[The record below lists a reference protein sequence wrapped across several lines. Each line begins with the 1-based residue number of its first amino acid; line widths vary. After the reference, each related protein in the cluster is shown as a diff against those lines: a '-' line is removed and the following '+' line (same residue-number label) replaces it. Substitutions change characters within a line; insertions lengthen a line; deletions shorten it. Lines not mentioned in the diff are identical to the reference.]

1 MIEIGYSQR
10 LLASRR
16 APPGV
21 YLTSGESE
29 VLLPNRHVPASLEL
43 GTELEVFVYTDSSDR
58 PVATTQ
64 KPHAQVGEFAALRV
78 VDLSPHGAFM
88 DWGLDK
94 DLFVPFAEQE
104 PRMQRGELHVVAVC
118 LDEQTQR
125 VIGSSRLARFFDE
138 EPPEFPPDRA
148 VELIVY
154 RQSELGAHVVV
165 DQRYRGLI
173 HRVSGM
179 PSLAV
184 GERVTGYVRQ
194 RRPDGKLDIS
204 LEPEGAL
211 RRDLHVDRLT
221 RAIHAAGGELAL
233 HDNSS
238 PEEVAAALQMS
249 KKAFKR
255 AAGILYKQRLIALT
269 PGGLKWLTG
278 ETRSPRGVSPD
289 VEDVRSRK

>member
-21 YLTSGESE
+21 YMTSGESE

-64 KPHAQVGEFAALRV
+64 KPHAEVGHFAALRV
-78 VDLSPHGAFM
+78 VDLSPHGVFM

-104 PRMQRGELHVVAVC
+104 QRMQRGEVHVVAVC

-125 VIGSSRLARFFDE
+125 VIGSSRLTRFFDA
-138 EPPEFPPDRA
+138 EPPEFPADRA
-148 VELIVY
+148 VDLIVY

-165 DQRYRGLI
+165 EQLYGGLI
-173 HRVSGM
+173 HRVGGL
-179 PSLAV
+179 PPLGV
-184 GERVTGYVRQ
+184 GERATGYVRQ

-233 HDNSS
+233 HDNST

-269 PGGLKWLTG
+269 PAGLKWLTRDTG
-278 ETRSPRGVSPD
+278 SPRAVSADAEGVP
-289 VEDVRSRK
+289 RTK